1 MSLIYILKHLSIF
14 LSLSI
19 RNPVNNHNPPL
30 KIPVFTALYLA
41 IKFHFYRIA
50 SKNKNEL
57 KIHKYTDK

>member
-1 MSLIYILKHLSIF
+1 M
-14 LSLSI
+14 
-19 RNPVNNHNPPL
+19 
-30 KIPVFTALYLA
+30 FTALYLA